1 MASPAGYKTWSAGE
15 VLQASELMSYLM
27 DQSVLVFSGTAA
39 AGSALAS
46 PAEGQLRFLRDTD
59 SLEYYSGSAW
69 QTVGGGDVGF
79 EQTFLLMGA

>member
-1 MASPAGYKTWSAGE
+1 MASPAGYKTFAAGD
-15 VLQASELMSYLM
+15 VLTATDVMSYLM
-27 DQSVLVFSGTAA
+27 DQSTLVFSGTAA
-39 AGSALAS
+39 AGSALPS

-69 QTVGGGDVGF
+69 QGVGGGDVGF